1 MSHPPPRASHH
12 PTHIRTEQRADT
24 DWLQAGRGM
33 SATGLP
39 SFLTCF
45 LSSSS
50 INTEGSN
57 SLLFVLTVAV
67 AVRFAMSE
75 HYRETDESDCPVGTE
90 PCPRL
95 AACRWLMTRP
105 ALSPHTTNRGQTEVR
120 GQRTEDVPP
129 SESQSVTCITVAR
142 HTVTVWLEL
151 CDCVTVWLMKDA
163 VLGRSGLSRPTS
175 CSRYDTD
182 QHQPPPHCDTD
193 HTGTMQSP
201 PPHTSQSIGMK
212 LEPVDKV
219 EPRRECNW
227 DPDTDLVQ
235 TPLR

>member
-12 PTHIRTEQRADT
+12 PTHIRPEQRADT

-57 SLLFVLTVAV
+57 SLLFVLTVASPEV
-67 AVRFAMSE
+67 CCVWALQRDWRVRLPSGDWALPSPG
-75 HYRETDESDCPVGTE
+75 RLPVTYDTASSQSSHHQQ
-90 PCPRL
+90 R
-95 AACRWLMTRP
+95 T
-105 ALSPHTTNRGQTEVR
+105 HR
-120 GQRTEDVPP
+120 GQRTEDRGRPT